1 MADLL
6 TDTIAGLVTNF
17 ETERAKKR
25 QTCKVLLLIGF
36 IALPLGIVLFLL
48 NFMLQWDSGVATS
61 FALLFIIA
69 GLAVLCAAPLVKR
82 SYTKRV
88 GQTLSGVVNQI
99 LFPKR
104 VELPRE
110 GLNEKLLLK
119 PGFFAVPDRY
129 LYSDF
134 MSSTYEGI
142 PFERAKYDLQR
153 EETTTDSKGH
163 TTTTYNTYAK
173 GTMYHFTYER
183 DFGQIV
189 KVLEKQGFFSLGHQ
203 GLTKVETE
211 YILFNKKFLVLA
223 SDETT
228 VFYLLTPQIQEK
240 ILSLEG
246 KFRGQFYMAFIGNE
260 LFIAVN
266 DSDTSIQVPWKEK
279 ATLENLMPVVECF
292 AIPAVFIKLL
302 GLNKNKF
309 LKDAGIHV
317 TDQPAK

>member
-1 MADLL
+1 L
-6 TDTIAGLVTNF
+6 IGGLPCLCVVPILKSTYS
-17 ETERAKKR
+17 RRLR
-25 QTCKVLLLIGF
+25 QT
-36 IALPLGIVLFLL
+36 L
-48 NFMLQWDSGVATS
+48 N
-61 FALLFIIA
+61 
-69 GLAVLCAAPLVKR
+69 
-82 SYTKRV
+82 
-88 GQTLSGVVNQI
+88 GVVNQV

-110 GLNEKLLLK
+110 GLNLKLLLK